1 MTNFFQP
8 HLIWQYL
15 PDVLSALPT
24 TLLLTL
30 VATIIGVIVGAG
42 IAFVRMENT
51 PIFKQIAIVF
61 TSFIRGTPILIQMF
75 LVYYGLPLFLGYV
88 GINTDSVNALVYLF
102 ITYGLNMAAFL
113 SEIIRAA
120 LESVPAS
127 QREAA
132 LASGYTKQQMYFKII
147 FPQAVNIA
155 MPSFATMVISLLQD
169 TSLAFTIGV
178 LDVVGKAKALGTA
191 TFHTVEA
198 YISAMIIF
206 VVLSFILERI
216 FRLIENKSNYSSQ
229 RMPIVAANPVIPVI
243 KSPDTN

>member
-1 MTNFFQP
+1 MNSFFQP
-8 HLIWQYL
+8 HLIWQYF
-15 PDVLSALPT
+15 PDVLSALPV

-30 VATIIGVIVGAG
+30 VSTIIGVIVGAG
-42 IAFVRMENT
+42 IAYVRMENT
-51 PIFKQIAIVF
+51 PFLKQIAAVF

-75 LVYYGLPLFLGYV
+75 LVYYGLPFFLGYV
-88 GINTDSVNALVYLF
+88 GIDADDVNALVYLF

-120 LESVPAS
+120 LESVPAT

-132 LASGYTKQQMYFKII
+132 LTSGYTKRQMYFKII
-147 FPQAVNIA
+147 FPQAVIIA

-178 LDVVGKAKALGTA
+178 IDVVGKAKALGTA

-206 VVLSFILERI
+206 IILSFILERL
-216 FRLIENKSNYSSQ
+216 FRWIEKRSNYSSRQ
-229 RMPIVAANPVIPVI
+229 MPIVATNPVISVI
-243 KSPDTN
+243 ETPKTS

>member
-1 MTNFFQP
+1 MNSFFQP
-8 HLIWQYL
+8 HLIWQYF
-15 PDVLSALPT
+15 PDVLSALPV

-30 VATIIGVIVGAG
+30 VSTIIGVIVGAG
-42 IAFVRMENT
+42 IAYVKMENT
-51 PIFKQIAIVF
+51 PFLKQVAAVF

-75 LVYYGLPLFLGYV
+75 LVYYGLPFFLGYV
-88 GINTDSVNALVYLF
+88 GIDADDVNALVYLF

-120 LESVPAS
+120 LESVPAT

-132 LASGYTKQQMYFKII
+132 LTSGYTKRQMYFKII
-147 FPQAVNIA
+147 FPQAVIIA

-178 LDVVGKAKALGTA
+178 IDVVGKAKALGTA

-206 VVLSFILERI
+206 IILSFILERL
-216 FRLIENKSNYSSQ
+216 FRWIEKRSNYSSRQ
-229 RMPIVAANPVIPVI
+229 IPIVATNPVIPVI
-243 KSPDTN
+243 ETPKTS

>member
-1 MTNFFQP
+1 MNSFFQP
-8 HLIWQYL
+8 HLIWQYF
-15 PDVLSALPT
+15 PDVLSALPV

-30 VATIIGVIVGAG
+30 VSTIIGVIVGAG
-42 IAFVRMENT
+42 IAYVKMENT
-51 PIFKQIAIVF
+51 PFLKQVAAVF

-75 LVYYGLPLFLGYV
+75 LVYYGLPFFLGYV
-88 GINTDSVNALVYLF
+88 GIDADDVNALVYLF

-120 LESVPAS
+120 LESVPAT

-132 LASGYTKQQMYFKII
+132 LTSGYTKRQMYFKII
-147 FPQAVNIA
+147 FPQAVIIA

-178 LDVVGKAKALGTA
+178 IDVVGKAKALGTA

-198 YISAMIIF
+198 CISAMIIF
-206 VVLSFILERI
+206 IILSFILERL
-216 FRLIENKSNYSSQ
+216 FRWIEKRSNYSSRQ
-229 RMPIVAANPVIPVI
+229 IPIVATNPVIPVI
-243 KSPDTN
+243 ETPKTS

>member
-1 MTNFFQP
+1 MNNLFQP
-8 HLIWQYL
+8 HLIWEYL

-30 VATIIGVIVGAG
+30 VSTIIGVIVGAG
-42 IAFVRMENT
+42 IAFVKMEDT
-51 PIFKQIAIVF
+51 PIFKQIAVVF

-75 LVYYGLPLFLGYV
+75 LVYYGLPMFLGYV
-88 GINTDSVNALVYLF
+88 GINTDDVSPLIYLF

-132 LASGYTKQQMYFKII
+132 LTSGYTKRQMYFKII
-147 FPQAVNIA
+147 FPQAVIIA
-155 MPSFATMVISLLQD
+155 VPSFATMVISLLQD

-198 YISAMIIF
+198 YISTMIIF
-206 VVLSFILERI
+206 VILSFILERF
-216 FRLIENKSNYSSQ
+216 FRWIEKRSNFTS
-229 RMPIVAANPVIPVI
+229 RKTAILANNPVIPVI
-243 KSPDTN
+243 ETPKTT

>member
-1 MTNFFQP
+1 
-8 HLIWQYL
+8 
-15 PDVLSALPT
+15 
-24 TLLLTL
+24 
-30 VATIIGVIVGAG
+30 
-42 IAFVRMENT
+42 MEDT
-51 PIFKQIAIVF
+51 PIFKQIAVVF

-75 LVYYGLPLFLGYV
+75 LVYYGLPMFLGYV
-88 GINTDSVNALVYLF
+88 GINTDDVSPLIYLF

-132 LASGYTKQQMYFKII
+132 LTSGYTKRQMYFKII
-147 FPQAVNIA
+147 FPQAVIIA
-155 MPSFATMVISLLQD
+155 VPSFATMVISLLQD

-206 VVLSFILERI
+206 IILSFILERF
-216 FRLIENKSNYSSQ
+216 FRWIEKRSNFTS
-229 RMPIVAANPVIPVI
+229 RKTPILANNPVIPVI
-243 KSPDTN
+243 ETPKTT